1 MRIALYLD
9 EVCGGP
15 ITTGLADNE
24 AFRRTRRVLDVRRRI
39 FFLFQPRLLE
49 LFTLC
54 FCRYIFRW
62 CLAVA
67 PSMTDFLGCRR
78 HTSTAKKR
86 RPRSTEDFTEPDG
99 ARFHKGMNFATI
111 NQKGEDHE

>member
-67 PSMTDFLGCRR
+67 PSTTDFLGCAVTPRQP
-78 HTSTAKKR
+78 KG
-86 RPRSTEDFTEPDG
+86 RPRSTEDFTEPEG
-99 ARFHKGMNFATI
+99 ASFHKGMNFATI
-111 NQKGEDHE
+111 NQKGGDHE

>member
-9 EVCGGP
+9 EVCGCP

-24 AFRRTRRVLDVRRRI
+24 AFRRTRRVLAVRRRI
-39 FFLFQPRLLE
+39 SFSSNLACLNSS
-49 LFTLC
+49 
-54 FCRYIFRW
+54 RYALSVHFSW

-67 PSMTDFLGCRR
+67 PSTTDFLGCRR
-78 HTSTAKKR
+78 HTSQPKR
-86 RPRSTEDFTEPDG
+86 RPRSTEDFTEPEG

-111 NQKGEDHE
+111 NQKGRDHE

>member
-9 EVCGGP
+9 EVCGCP

-24 AFRRTRRVLDVRRRI
+24 AFRRTRRVLAVRRRI

-54 FCRYIFRW
+54 FVGTFFVDVLLW
-62 CLAVA
+62 
-67 PSMTDFLGCRR
+67 R
-78 HTSTAKKR
+78 HQRPTS
-86 RPRSTEDFTEPDG
+86 
-99 ARFHKGMNFATI
+99 
-111 NQKGEDHE
+111 